1 MDLVGKKI
9 LLRILSGFL
18 ILLGILFMNGLI
30 YFSITGNG
38 LYDSMLII
46 TLGLFVFIV
55 GQAFNGPKTKS
66 GY

>member
-1 MDLVGKKI
+1 MDLVGKKM
-9 LLRILSGFL
+9 LLQILSGFL

-30 YFSITGNG
+30 YFSITGND

-46 TLGLFVFIV
+46 TFGLLVFII
-55 GQAFNGPKTKS
+55 GQTFSGPKTKS